1 MSNLRIPRRT
11 ILQAAGAAA
20 LALPALARAQ
30 GAAVRIGYTMSRTGP
45 WTTGAQV
52 SQEPNYL
59 LWAEQVNA
67 AGGLNVKG
75 TKRPVELVSS
85 DDRSDIE
92 TVVRTYE
99 KLMGSDKV
107 DLVLPPW
114 GSGANFAVA
123 PLANR
128 FGYPFLA
135 PTALSRRLIEMKL
148 PYFFLM
154 LQQPKPMC
162 EALVDMFKAHGVKTV
177 AVLYTDELFGLE
189 NYAAFK
195 VALQSSGIQMVED
208 KSFPTGTKDLA
219 PVLRAIKDK
228 NPDAFVGFTYPPD
241 TILASRQS
249 KEIGFNPKFFYTSVG
264 TAFQLYRN
272 VMQAGAEGRAGH
284 GQLERQDQPRR
295 QGLLRRPR
303 EEVRR
308 RQGARPLGQ
317 RRHLGIVGDPEL
329 GGGQGGAG
337 PQGDPRLRGRHRAQ
351 HHPGQDQVRRQ
362 RERGHAGHR
371 QPVAEGRVR
380 GGVAQG
386 QCHRAADHRQ
396 AGLGLTSDCM
406 SFGTWSELIAS
417 GLITGGLYALIA
429 LGLNLQYGLMRVL
442 NIAHGEFLMLGA
454 FRHLGGA
461 QRLGRVAAADDPG
474 VVCAADGAGAA
485 GAPPGLSA
493 PDAHQPHA
501 GHLRGA
507 RPDGQLRADVPGA
520 ELRADGVGR

>member
-1 MSNLRIPRRT
+1 MTDPARPAAAPRGALRRRSVVQA
-11 ILQAAGAAA
+11 LAAGAASVG
-20 LALPALARAQ
+20 LPAIAQ
-30 GAAVRIGYTMSRTGP
+30 GAGPVRIGYTMARTGP

-59 LWAEQVNA
+59 LWAEQQNA

-75 TKRPVELVSS
+75 TRRPIELVSS
-85 DDRSDIE
+85 DDQSNVE

-162 EALVDMFKAHGVKTV
+162 EALVDMFKANGVKTV
-177 AVLYTDELFGLE
+177 AVIYTDELFGLE

-195 VALQSSGIQMVED
+195 VALAGSGITMVED
-208 KSFPTGTKDLA
+208 KSFTSMTKDLS
-219 PVLRAIKDK
+219 PVLRSIKDK

-272 VMQAGAEGRAGH
+272 VMGAGTEGVLGMGSWNAKTSAGAKAYYDAH
-284 GQLERQDQPRR
+284 
-295 QGLLRRPR
+295 
-303 EEVRR
+303 VKKF
-308 RQGARPLGQ
+308 GAQKEPDR
-317 RRHLGIVGDPEL
+317 
-329 GGGQGGAG
+329 
-337 PQGDPRLRGRHRAQ
+337 
-351 HHPGQDQVRRQ
+351 
-362 RERGHAGHR
+362 
-371 QPVAEGRVR
+371 
-380 GGVAQG
+380 
-386 QCHRAADHRQ
+386 
-396 AGLGLTSDCM
+396 
-406 SFGTWSELIAS
+406 WAS
-417 GLITGGLYALIA
+417 GATWAALEILTAAVGKVGLDRKAIRDYVAGGEHDTI
-429 LGLNLQYGLMRVL
+429 LGKIKFAGSENVGTPGTVSQWQK
-442 NIAHGEFLMLGA
+442 GEFEVVWPKARATAPLMPQKPA
-454 FRHLGGA
+454 WA
-461 QRLGRVAAADDPG
+461 
-474 VVCAADGAGAA
+474 
-485 GAPPGLSA
+485 
-493 PDAHQPHA
+493 
-501 GHLRGA
+501 
-507 RPDGQLRADVPGA
+507 
-520 ELRADGVGR
+520 